1 MADSSPLIY
10 CDLIEEKPRKQKPD
24 ETAEHYAAYLDSFQ
38 PWRVIVKSGD
48 NQKKLFRSTERY
60 LHRAGAITAIQLA
73 FGNNSN
79 VFLREK
85 EQGNVNLRR
94 PSAEAPF

>member
-1 MADSSPLIY
+1 MSNAPLIY
-10 CDLIEEKPRKQKPD
+10 VDLIEEKPRKQKPD
-24 ETAEHYAAYLDSFQ
+24 ETAEHYAAFLDTFQ
-38 PWRVIVKSGD
+38 AWRVIVKSGD

-60 LHRAGAITAIQLA
+60 LHREGALNAIERA

-85 EQGNVNLRR
+85 ETGNVVLRR
-94 PSAEAPF
+94 PSAEVPF